1 MTARISAYSRSLVTA
16 ATASAVWML
25 SLRWVANSH
34 WQRGCYA
41 SLTPSLPQPVQFLG
55 WKVHTYMPADSI
67 FDGPVTNLPSVL
79 CILIEILSPAHTNGE
94 KSLNDFK
101 FVTSTGRFPSDSAI
115 SMAVKGL
122 SIRWIANIHQ
132 LYKIYILTVIG
143 DCSYWK
149 WCVAVVSN
157 SKASGKLWGK
167 VTSSA
172 CCTYTV
178 TGDCRCR
185 RCSMSD
191 LSGCVWSSQQQHLFT
206 IINDCCCS
214 QSGCVLCHMI
224 HTGFFFCHALSNQLH
239 LL

>member
-1 MTARISAYSRSLVTA
+1 MTARISAYSRSSGTA

-34 WQRGCYA
+34 WQCGCYV
-41 SLTPSLPQPVQFLG
+41 SLTLSLPQPVKFLG
-55 WKVHTYMPADSI
+55 WKVHTYTPADSI
-67 FDGPVTNLPSVL
+67 FDAPITNLPSVL
-79 CILIEILSPAHTNGE
+79 CILIEILSPAHAKGE

-101 FVTSTGRFPSDSAI
+101 FGTSTGHFPSDSAT

-132 LYKIYILTVIG
+132 MYKIYIVTFIG

-149 WCVAVVSN
+149 WCVDVA
-157 SKASGKLWGK
+157 SKASGNLWGK

-172 CCTYTV
+172 CRIFTV
-178 TGDCRCR
+178 TGDCRCC
-185 RCSMSD
+185 RCSMRD
-191 LSGCVWSSQQQHLFT
+191 LSGCVWSSQQLHLFT

-214 QSGCVLCHMI
+214 QSGRVLCHMV